1 MNPISALEQT
11 AIKNEIT
18 PIVCDKVCVVQRRTL
33 TPDGMGGPGGAYSTI
48 STTIA
53 GMKQPNAGLLAAYAS
68 KLGSLATWHVFLPN
82 GTDVATQDHL
92 LIEAKTL
99 VVQVVLTPQ
108 SYSFFAN
115 VLAGEIL

>member
-33 TPDGMGGPGGAYSTI
+33 TPDGMGGPGGTYSTI
-48 STTIA
+48 STTTA
-53 GMKQPNAGLLAAYAS
+53 GMKQPGAGLLAAYAS
-68 KLGSLATWHVFLPN
+68 KLGSLATQQVQMPT
-82 GTDVATQDHL
+82 GIDVQEQDHL
-92 LIEAKTL
+92 LIEGNTL

-108 SYSFFAN
+108 SYSFFTN
-115 VLAGEIL
+115 VLAGRIA